1 MRIFIYKSII
11 LIFLLYILF
20 EFTIGLQLRRFDQ
33 KINEFL
39 SKEKLYEFNVKL
51 RKELKNL
58 ADKERIFTKEDAELL
73 KIVLKKVK
81 KRIRVILIS

>member
-20 EFTIGLQLRRFDQ
+20 EFTIGLQLRRFD
-33 KINEFL
+33 KKVNEFL
-39 SKEKLYEFNVKL
+39 SKEKLHEFNVKL

-58 ADKERIFTKEDAELL
+58 AGKEKIFTKEDAELL
-73 KIVLKKVK
+73 KIILKKVSEELK
-81 KRIRVILIS
+81 

>member
-11 LIFLLYILF
+11 FIILLYILF
-20 EFTIGLQLRRFDQ
+20 EFTIGLQLRRLDK

-39 SKEKLYEFNVKL
+39 SKEKLYEFNLKFK
-51 RKELKNL
+51 KELKNL

-73 KIVLKKVK
+73 KIVLKKIK
-81 KRIRVILIS
+81 KELE

>member
-73 KIVLKKVK
+73 KIILKKVK
-81 KRIRVILIS
+81 KELE

>member
-51 RKELKNL
+51 RKELKNF
-58 ADKERIFTKEDAELL
+58 ADNERIFTKEDAELL

-81 KRIRVILIS
+81 KELE

>member
-20 EFTIGLQLRRFDQ
+20 EFTIGLQLRRFDH

-81 KRIRVILIS
+81 KELE

>member
-11 LIFLLYILF
+11 LMFLLYILF
-20 EFTIGLQLRRFDQ
+20 EFTIGIQLRRFDN

-39 SKEKLYEFNVKL
+39 SKEKLYEFNVKI

-73 KIVLKKVK
+73 KIILKK
-81 KRIRVILIS
+81 IRKELE

>member
-20 EFTIGLQLRRFDQ
+20 EFTIGLQLRRLDQ

-81 KRIRVILIS
+81 KELE

>member
-20 EFTIGLQLRRFDQ
+20 EFTIGLQLRRLDQ

-58 ADKERIFTKEDAELL
+58 AYKERIFTKEDAELL

-81 KRIRVILIS
+81 KELE

>member
-81 KRIRVILIS
+81 KELE

>member
-81 KRIRVILIS
+81 KE